1 MTMNQRKERI
11 GIWIFLC
18 GMILFG
24 AGCAGVV
31 LVGGTAATAVYLN
44 GELSYA
50 VSAPMEEVWK
60 ASEAVMADKEMKATE
75 KSIDNPDRN
84 RVIKGKTRDNKDFQI
99 SLEGKDKDVTVIKV
113 RVGYF
118 GDQDKSLEIIEAIE
132 KKIKEG

>member
-1 MTMNQRKERI
+1 MNQRKERI
-11 GIWIFLC
+11 GIWIVIC
-18 GMILFG
+18 GTILFV

-84 RVIKGKTRDNKDFQI
+84 RVIKGKTRDKKDFQI

-113 RVGYF
+113 RVGYL

-132 KKIKEG
+132 QKIKKG

>member
-1 MTMNQRKERI
+1 MNQRMKRI
-11 GIWIFLC
+11 GIWTVLGGI
-18 GMILFG
+18 ILFG
-24 AGCAGVV
+24 AGCVGIAV
-31 LVGGTAATAVYLN
+31 VGGTAATAVYLN

-50 VSAPMEEVWK
+50 VSAPMEKVWK

-84 RVIKGKTRDNKDFQI
+84 RVIKGKTRENKDFQI

-113 RVGYF
+113 RVGYL